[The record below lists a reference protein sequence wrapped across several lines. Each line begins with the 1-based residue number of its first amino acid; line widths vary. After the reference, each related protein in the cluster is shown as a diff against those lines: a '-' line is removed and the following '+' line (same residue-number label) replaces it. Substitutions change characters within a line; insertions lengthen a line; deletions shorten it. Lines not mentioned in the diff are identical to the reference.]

1 MVSTGVLK
9 MEEQI
14 VRTYA
19 DMVYRIACR
28 YVKNSIDADDVF
40 SEVFLAYFKKERTF
54 ESEEHRKA
62 WLIRVTINCAKDFLV
77 KHSQWQQIH
86 EETIADQASSNT
98 DTYIDLH
105 TAIEQLRPE
114 YREVIKL
121 YYLDDLSVKQIA
133 QILDKN
139 ENTIKTQ
146 LARAREKL
154 KTLLEGGGCE
164 ADCIRTAAQIEW
176 TLSRTKRSGPC
187 FIWGYTA
194 HMRVYIKNTTRRS
207 ISYEEAE
214 LAENGYDA
222 HYCCADGSRYGDACL
237 RNRAHRNG
245 S

>member
-86 EETIADQASSNT
+86 EETIADQASSKT

-154 KTLLEGGGCE
+154 KTLLE
-164 ADCIRTAAQIEW
+164 A
-176 TLSRTKRSGPC
+176 
-187 FIWGYTA
+187 
-194 HMRVYIKNTTRRS
+194 
-207 ISYEEAE
+207 
-214 LAENGYDA
+214 
-222 HYCCADGSRYGDACL
+222 
-237 RNRAHRNG
+237 
-245 S
+245 